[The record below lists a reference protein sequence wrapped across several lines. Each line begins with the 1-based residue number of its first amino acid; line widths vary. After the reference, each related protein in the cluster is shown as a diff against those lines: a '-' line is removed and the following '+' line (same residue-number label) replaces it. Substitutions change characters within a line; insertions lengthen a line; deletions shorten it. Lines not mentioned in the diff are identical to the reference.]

1 MQLCYAKIMHSNW
14 LKIYV
19 RLGTSKSECFIS
31 VQNSYAKFKIVH
43 YSKAMLMT
51 SILLNFVF
59 FTFFLHFIAFLYYQK
74 RLNCNSFI
82 AWKSFPQFF
91 SKFFLRKHIFK
102 TGYLERDDSVFNSKV
117 MSFKLSIKSP
127 NILADCAM
135 KIYHKSCQKS
145 PKLVTRLH
153 LQRLERIWG
162 SNMVFT

>member
-1 MQLCYAKIMHSNW
+1 M
-14 LKIYV
+14 
-19 RLGTSKSECFIS
+19 E
-31 VQNSYAKFKIVH
+31 KFSTV
-43 YSKAMLMT
+43 
-51 SILLNFVF
+51 
-59 FTFFLHFIAFLYYQK
+59 
-74 RLNCNSFI
+74 
-82 AWKSFPQFF
+82 F

-102 TGYLERDDSVFNSKV
+102 TGYIERDDSVFNSKV

-162 SNMVFT
+162 RIWFLRKIFNNVKQRILAYLLWKGKSHCMAGFLFDCFAYFKLTTRYLFGQIQTSATGGQPFIDTQPYKVSE